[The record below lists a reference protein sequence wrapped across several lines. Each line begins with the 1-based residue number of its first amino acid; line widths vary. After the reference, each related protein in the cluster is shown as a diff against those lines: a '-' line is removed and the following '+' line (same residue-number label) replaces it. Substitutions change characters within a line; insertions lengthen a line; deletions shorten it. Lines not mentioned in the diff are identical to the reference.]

1 MLLDINNISGEA
13 FISFNIFP
21 IPVWNFKNN
30 PGSGLT
36 SVILVKKKKC
46 KRNWWSVISR
56 NQNLQPTKTKN
67 FQVTSEI
74 FFVRTSGK
82 MDSFLCKYQYLKYQI
97 TFFSCPRCV
106 NVIIYVGIH
115 SFFHKKYFKKH
126 RGSKSAKIKNKL
138 RTISASES
146 IAQGKI

>member
-1 MLLDINNISGEA
+1 MICNFSQPKSSTDKDEK
-13 FISFNIFP
+13 FP
-21 IPVWNFKNN
+21 SHIGDFRP
-30 PGSGLT
+30 
-36 SVILVKKKKC
+36 
-46 KRNWWSVISR
+46 
-56 NQNLQPTKTKN
+56 
-67 FQVTSEI
+67 I